1 MSQQSNGEINGDE
14 IKGDGRRSPNVSD
27 LEAIASLVWQSA
39 QQRQGDGMALLA
51 LLRQLE
57 SLHREIRDGL
67 FQDCLP
73 DNRQALYSMLKDME
87 AEGGWP
93 YIHRMKLQTVMSN
106 FLTELTQGGDS
117 ATHENSVNQ

>member
-1 MSQQSNGEINGDE
+1 MSHQGKNEV
-14 IKGDGRRSPNVSD
+14 KRSPNSSD
-27 LEAIASLVWQSA
+27 LEAIAATVWQSA
-39 QQRQGDGMALLA
+39 EHRQGDGLALLA

-57 SLHREIRDGL
+57 VLHREIRDGL

-93 YIHRMKLQTVMSN
+93 YIPRMKLQSIMSQL
-106 FLTELTQGGDS
+106 LTELTDGEDS
-117 ATHENSVNQ
+117 AKHENSVNQ